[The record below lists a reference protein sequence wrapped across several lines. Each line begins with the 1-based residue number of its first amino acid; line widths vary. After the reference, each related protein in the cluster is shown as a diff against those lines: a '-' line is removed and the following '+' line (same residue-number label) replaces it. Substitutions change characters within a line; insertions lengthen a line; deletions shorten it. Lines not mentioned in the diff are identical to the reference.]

1 LAISEDTLTDRET
14 APGVITPGIDPGVA
28 SEVVPGTDAGGWSVY
43 MVACADGSL
52 YTGIARDVTA
62 RIRQHNA
69 GTGARYTRS
78 RRPVTLVWQE
88 PAASRGEALRREY
101 RIKSLPAPRKRE
113 LVRQGREG

>member
-1 LAISEDTLTDRET
+1 MPAAEM
-14 APGVITPGIDPGVA
+14 
-28 SEVVPGTDAGGWSVY
+28 AGGDQAETGSPGSWSVY

-62 RIRQHNA
+62 RVQQHNA

-88 PAASRGEALRREY
+88 PAASRAEALRREY
-101 RIKSLPAPRKRE
+101 GIKALPATRKRE
-113 LVRQGREG
+113 LVRGGGPG